1 MHIDML
7 HKLRGRGAKV
17 WVIVES
23 TQNLEVV
30 LGLEKSDD
38 PRGVLRT
45 PCLTPV
51 TYICDWAWDHS
62 SKIPLKNNKN
72 PVFNVLLLKNKKRVK
87 NVRYF

>member
-51 TYICDWAWDHS
+51 TYICDWAWDSVYVTS
-62 SKIPLKNNKN
+62 SSLRNIFLQMMQVNLSCC
-72 PVFNVLLLKNKKRVK
+72 VD
-87 NVRYF
+87 